1 MAQPSFVPIT
11 QADQVRPTTR
21 QADPTHVTGRPS
33 ELRTPDAPHGQG
45 FGKPGPDQ
53 GYALR
58 LAHLISE
65 RIVLAEGEDHHDVE
79 VGAALLGARRAAM
92 WGRAPSVYDL
102 EVALGIFGFL
112 DTAPADLVAYRK
124 GYFQAV
130 SHAWMAQRALVD
142 SVPEAALRLT
152 PAEAANAASSWRTTL
167 GA

>member
-11 QADQVRPTTR
+11 EADQVRPTLR
-21 QADPTHVTGRPS
+21 QADPSHVAGRPA
-33 ELRTPDAPHGQG
+33 EMRTPDAPHGKG

-65 RIVLAEGEDHHDVE
+65 RIVLADGEDHHDVE
-79 VGAALLGARRAAM
+79 VGAALIAARRAAM

-102 EVALGIFGFL
+102 EVALGIFGYL
-112 DTAPADLVAYRK
+112 APAPADLVVYRT
-124 GYFQAV
+124 GLFQAV

-152 PAEAANAASSWRTTL
+152 PAEASGVSGSWRSVL